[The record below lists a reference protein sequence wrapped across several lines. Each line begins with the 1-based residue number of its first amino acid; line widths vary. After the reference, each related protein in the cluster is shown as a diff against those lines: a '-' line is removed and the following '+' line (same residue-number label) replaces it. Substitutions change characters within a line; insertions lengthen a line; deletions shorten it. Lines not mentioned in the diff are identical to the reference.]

1 MKNNL
6 KLVVVGFALI
16 GALLLSV
23 SGCHTAE
30 GFGQDLEKGG
40 KAIQKSASG
49 NNNSNSD
56 STSSSSETTT
66 TTTKSTNY

>member
-6 KLVVVGFALI
+6 KIVAVSFALI
-16 GALLLSV
+16 SALLLGI

-30 GFGQDLEKGG
+30 GFGQDLESGG

-49 NNNSNSD
+49 NNASD

-66 TTTKSTNY
+66 TTTSSTSY